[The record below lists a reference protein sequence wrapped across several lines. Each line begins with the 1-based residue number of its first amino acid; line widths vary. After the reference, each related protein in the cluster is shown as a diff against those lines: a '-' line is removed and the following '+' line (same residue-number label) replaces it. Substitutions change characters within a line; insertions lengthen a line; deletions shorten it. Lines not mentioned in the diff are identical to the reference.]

1 VFLIGRSLGGAVAI
15 HLLAKLSQNNQSIF
29 AGAIIENTFT
39 SIPDMADSMFPFL
52 KLLGPIKN
60 KMIKINWDSLSKV
73 RKVNCPLLFISGDKD
88 TFVPTEMT
96 QRLYAAS

>member
-1 VFLIGRSLGGAVAI
+1 
-15 HLLAKLSQNNQSIF
+15 
-29 AGAIIENTFT
+29 
-39 SIPDMADSMFPFL
+39 MFPFL